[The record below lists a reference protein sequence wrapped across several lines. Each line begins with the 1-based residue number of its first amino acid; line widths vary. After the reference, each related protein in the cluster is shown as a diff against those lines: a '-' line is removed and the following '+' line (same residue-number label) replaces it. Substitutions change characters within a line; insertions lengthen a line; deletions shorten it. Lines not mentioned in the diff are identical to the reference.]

1 MPLRLPAG
9 LDFATGALL
18 LGGAGLVAASIVAG
32 VILLAPPSAPA
43 APEAEPTPT
52 ALPINRAS
60 AALAPDHVGTVLSV
74 DAAAGA
80 SSAVRPGDHI
90 DVVAFFARQA
100 TTRVVLQDVP
110 VLSVDRSG
118 PNIAL
123 TLSVPQTSALL
134 LQEAQA
140 LGGHPF
146 VMLRP
151 IQSTAALPN
160 SFSDSDLTALEAR

>member
-32 VILLAPPSAPA
+32 VILLAPASAPA
-43 APEAEPTPT
+43 VTNAEPTPT
-52 ALPINRAS
+52 PLPIDRPS

-74 DAAAGA
+74 DASAGA

-90 DVVAFFARQA
+90 DVVAFFSRQA
-100 TTRVVLQDVP
+100 TTRMMLQDVP
-110 VLSVDRSG
+110 VLGVDRSG
-118 PNIAL
+118 SNIAL
-123 TLSVPQTSALL
+123 TLSVPQASALL

-140 LGGHPF
+140 LGAHPF
-146 VMLRP
+146 VLLRP
-151 IQSTAALPN
+151 IQLRAALPT